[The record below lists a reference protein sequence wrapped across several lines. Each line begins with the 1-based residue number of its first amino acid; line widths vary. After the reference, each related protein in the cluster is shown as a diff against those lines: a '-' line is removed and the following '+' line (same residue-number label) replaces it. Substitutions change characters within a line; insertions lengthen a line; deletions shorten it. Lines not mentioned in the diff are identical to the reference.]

1 LVTDSLA
8 QAAKFMREHD
18 DFLVVS
24 HIQPD
29 GDAIGSTTAVGWM
42 LEQLGKSYT
51 MMNEGPVPSRLHS
64 LWGSARIV
72 GCNDEAPQRQFH
84 YVIAVDCADMARLGP
99 AREWLAEDCRMLNI
113 DHHATNDGFGD
124 VNVIMPDAAATAE
137 ILFMLN
143 ERLQLPLEVEVATA
157 LYTGLLTDTGGFR
170 YANTSPHVMEIASRL
185 LRAGVNGAEL
195 AERLLERMSMGQMRV
210 LQRGLSRLQF
220 SDDLQIGWLWVT
232 SEDLA
237 ETGAAP
243 EDLEGLVN
251 YPRNIEGVEVGI
263 LFKAIGTQKV
273 KVSLRSSGRVNVA
286 EIARQLGGGGH
297 ARAAGITMNVPL
309 EEAIDIVIKHVRQ
322 DLEANDDEAT
332 GAATGRRPGHLEA
345 RRMDIP

>member
-1 LVTDSLA
+1 MQTESLA
-8 QAAKFMREHD
+8 HAAAFMREHN

-29 GDAIGSTTAVGWM
+29 GDAIGSTLATGWM

-51 MMNEGPVPSRLHS
+51 MMNEGPVPSRLRS
-64 LWGSARIV
+64 LWGCERII
-72 GCNDEAPQRQFH
+72 GCGDEAPQRRFR
-84 YVIAVDCADMARLGP
+84 YVIAVDCADLARLGP
-99 AREWLAEDCRMLNI
+99 ARAWLTEDYQMLNI
-113 DHHATNDGFGD
+113 DHHATNDGYGA
-124 VNVIMPDAAATAE
+124 VNVVVPDAAATAE
-137 ILFMLN
+137 ILFALHAQ
-143 ERLQLPLEVEVATA
+143 LQLPLEREVAEA

-170 YANTSPHVMEIASRL
+170 YANTSPQVMEIASRL
-185 LRAGVNGAEL
+185 LHAGVNGAAL
-195 AERLLERMSMGQMRV
+195 AELLLERMSMGQMRM

-220 SDDLQIGWLWVT
+220 SEDLRLGWLWVS

-251 YPRNIEGVEVGI
+251 YPRNIDGVEAGI
-263 LFKAIGTQKV
+263 LFKAIGAQKV

-297 ARAAGITMNVPL
+297 ARAAGVTMNVPL
-309 EEAIDIVIKHVRQ
+309 AEAMKIVIELVRQ
-322 DLEANDDEAT
+322 DLEA
-332 GAATGRRPGHLEA
+332 
-345 RRMDIP
+345 